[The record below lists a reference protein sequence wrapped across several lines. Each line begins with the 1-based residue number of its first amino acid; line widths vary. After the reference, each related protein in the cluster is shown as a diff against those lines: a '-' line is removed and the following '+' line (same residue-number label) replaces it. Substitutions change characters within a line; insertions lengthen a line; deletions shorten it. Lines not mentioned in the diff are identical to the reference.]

1 MICILNCD
9 FVYFYFHLC
18 SAINCVQQVFKYIIL
33 CESLNQFNL
42 AQSSMAPA
50 KGSRTTSIG
59 RFSKS
64 FKKKSAS
71 SEKVAEAANNDE
83 TPTAEA
89 KPPIKDPKPPSSAT
103 PRGVVLRKK
112 ANDGINK
119 SKRVAANRVR
129 VLINEKKRFSF
140 EIKMIALLVLHAGF
154 V

>member
-1 MICILNCD
+1 
-9 FVYFYFHLC
+9 
-18 SAINCVQQVFKYIIL
+18 
-33 CESLNQFNL
+33 
-42 AQSSMAPA
+42 MAPA

-71 SEKVAEAANNDE
+71 SEKVAENDE
-83 TPTAEA
+83 APTAEA
-89 KPPIKDPKPPSSAT
+89 KPPMKDPKPPSSAT

-129 VLINEKKRFSF
+129 VLLNEKN
-140 EIKMIALLVLHAGF
+140 GF
-154 V
+154 HLRLK